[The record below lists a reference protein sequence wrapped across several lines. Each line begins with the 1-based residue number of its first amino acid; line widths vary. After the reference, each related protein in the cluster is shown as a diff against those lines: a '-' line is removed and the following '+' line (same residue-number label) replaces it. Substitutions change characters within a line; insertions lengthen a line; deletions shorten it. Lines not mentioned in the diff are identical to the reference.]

1 MTNED
6 LPLFNYIAAPHNGTD
21 TSREAADSIVQQV
34 NGMCREVLNAIRE
47 SEDGL
52 TCDEVEELLNMKHQ
66 TASARIND
74 LANSTPAFI
83 VKKQDEQGAFIKRAN
98 RSRRK
103 AFVWFAA

>member
-1 MTNED
+1 MTKATKKN
-6 LPLFNYIAAPHNGTD
+6 
-21 TSREAADSIVQQV
+21 R
-34 NGMCREVLNAIRE
+34 REVLNAIRQ
-47 SEDGL
+47 SENGL